1 MKIYNKIVYDIN
13 DNIIEED
20 SYEYNGPI
28 AKCDWVTAAVATVGA
43 AQYQQQGVI
52 GKTNQAIQNRNAQVA
67 KQEGDAI
74 EKQAEFDVA
83 TFAKKFKKLQAEQ
96 KVATIKSGAELS
108 GTYFKILKA
117 NEREKVLQ
125 DKIMRYNASI
135 GKAQAYERANFAII
149 SGQVA
154 KQQARLA
161 QIQTLSQIGG
171 SLLTMNSFSSPKK
184 DQGVLVGD
192 M

>member
-1 MKIYNKIVYDIN
+1 MT
-13 DNIIEED
+13 
-20 SYEYNGPI
+20 
-28 AKCDWVTAAVATVGA
+28 WVIPVAIGA
-43 AQYQQQGVI
+43 AQIQQQNVI

-135 GKAQAYERANFAII
+135 GKAQAYERANFAIM

-154 KQQARLA
+154 RQQAKLA
-161 QIQTLSQIGG
+161 QIQTASQVGAT
-171 SLLTMNSFSSPKK
+171 LLTMNT
-184 DQGVLVGD
+184 
-192 M
+192 